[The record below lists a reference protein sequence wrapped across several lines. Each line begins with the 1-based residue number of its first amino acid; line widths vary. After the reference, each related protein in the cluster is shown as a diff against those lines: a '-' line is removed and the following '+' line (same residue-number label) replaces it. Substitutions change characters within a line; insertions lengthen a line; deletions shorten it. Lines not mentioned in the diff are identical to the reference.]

1 MPRSLS
7 AFLAAAAADLRD
19 PDGELWRGEKEE
31 GDFLEERKIRLGKF
45 AKQRWKRLTF
55 AVFCMVMSIVLNMY
69 YPQLTEKIIDDVITG
84 GNTAILPRLL
94 VMILVIGVGR
104 AFFNYYEE
112 YTFDCV
118 GCGVGSDLR
127 RDLFRHIQGL
137 SMDYFDKTSTGE
149 LMARVKDDVD
159 RIWDA
164 FGMVGMLTL
173 EVIIHVAMVLWCMFR
188 ISARLTV
195 IPLCVMAVLGV
206 LAVIMERQLDRI
218 YEDISETNAKM
229 TTVAEENL
237 TGVRTVKAFARERY
251 EIEKFRRKNEE
262 YRDLNIRQTR
272 VLVRYYPY
280 FQFVGSLLPVL
291 MTVIGGYYVA
301 KGQLTLGAM
310 VAFVQYCRNIVWPM
324 EVLGEMTN
332 EISSIAASYKKI
344 NKIYAQS
351 PTVREPEKPVVL
363 EKIAGDITFDHVSFR
378 RENQDILQ
386 DVSFHVAPG
395 QTIGIMGATGSGKS
409 SVLNL
414 LGRFFDVTGGSVKL
428 DGVDVRELSLRQL
441 RGSVSTVMQD
451 VFLFSDTIKEN
462 IRMGEKKS
470 LEIGDI
476 RTAAA
481 QAQASGFI
489 EELDEQY
496 DTVVGER
503 GVGLS
508 GGQKQRISIA
518 RSLAR
523 NCPILALDDSTS
535 ALDMET
541 EFEIQKE
548 LGKIQGVTKLIVAH
562 RISAVRRADQILV
575 LDGGRIA
582 EQGTHDELMARRGLY
597 YETYQA
603 QYGNLQEVS

>member
-1 MPRSLS
+1 M
-7 AFLAAAAADLRD
+7 
-19 PDGELWRGEKEE
+19 EEK
-31 GDFLEERKIRLGKF
+31 KIHLGKF
-45 AKQRWKRLTF
+45 AKQRWKRLAF
-55 AVFCMVMSIVLNMY
+55 ALFCMVMTVTLNMY
-69 YPQLTEKIIDDVITG
+69 YPKLTEKIIDDVIG
-84 GNTAILPRLL
+84 RGNMAILPKLL
-94 VMILVIGVGR
+94 VMILFIGVGR

-127 RDLFRHIQGL
+127 KDLFRHIQGL

-173 EVIIHVAMVLWCMFR
+173 EVILHVTMVLWCMFH
-188 ISARLTV
+188 ISVKLTL
-195 IPLCVMAVLGV
+195 IPLAVMLVLGV
-206 LAVIMERQLDRI
+206 LATIMEKKLDKL
-218 YEDISETNAKM
+218 YEDISETNAEM

-237 TGVRTVKAFARERY
+237 AGVRTVKAFARERH

-262 YRDLNIRQTR
+262 YRALNIKQTK

-280 FQFVGSLLPVL
+280 FQFVGSLLPVM
-291 MTVIGGYYVA
+291 MTILGGYYVA

-310 VAFVQYCRNIVWPM
+310 VAFVQYCRGIVWPM

-351 PTVREPEKPVVL
+351 ATVKEPENPVTL
-363 EKIAGDITFDHVSFR
+363 ETVKGDITFDHVTFR
-378 RENQDILQ
+378 RESQDILK

-395 QTIGIMGATGSGKS
+395 QTVGIMGATGSGKS

-414 LGRFFDVTGGSVKL
+414 LERFFDVSEGCVKL
-428 DGVDVRELSLRQL
+428 DGVDVRQLSLHQL
-441 RGSVSTVMQD
+441 RGSISTVMQD
-451 VFLFSDTIKEN
+451 VFLFSDTIQEN

-470 LEIGDI
+470 LELSDI
-476 RTAAA
+476 RAAAA

-489 EELDEQY
+489 ENMEEQY
-496 DTVVGER
+496 DTVIGER

-541 EFEIQKE
+541 EYEIQKE

-562 RISAVRRADQILV
+562 RISAVRHADQILV
-575 LDGGRIA
+575 LDEGKIA
-582 EQGTHDELMARRGLY
+582 ERGTHEELMARKGLY
-597 YETYQA
+597 YQTYQA
-603 QYGNLQEVS
+603 QYGDLQEVS

>member
-1 MPRSLS
+1 M
-7 AFLAAAAADLRD
+7 
-19 PDGELWRGEKEE
+19 EEK
-31 GDFLEERKIRLGKF
+31 KIHLGKF

-55 AVFCMVMSIVLNMY
+55 ALFCMVMTVTLNMY
-69 YPQLTEKIIDDVITG
+69 YPKLTEKIIDDVIG
-84 GNTAILPRLL
+84 RGDMAILPKLL
-94 VMILVIGVGR
+94 VMILFIGVGR

-127 RDLFRHIQGL
+127 KDLFRHIQGL

-173 EVIIHVAMVLWCMFR
+173 EVTLHVTMVLWCMFH
-188 ISARLTV
+188 ISVKLTL
-195 IPLCVMAVLGV
+195 IPLAVMLVLGV
-206 LAVIMERQLDRI
+206 LATIMEKKLDKL
-218 YEDISETNAKM
+218 YEDISETNAEM

-237 TGVRTVKAFARERY
+237 AGVRTVKAFARERY

-262 YRDLNIRQTR
+262 YRALNIKQTK

-280 FQFVGSLLPVL
+280 FQFVGSLLPVM
-291 MTVIGGYYVA
+291 MTILGGYYVV

-310 VAFVQYCRNIVWPM
+310 VAFVQYCRGIVWPM

-351 PTVREPEKPVVL
+351 ATVKEPENPVTL
-363 EKIAGDITFDHVSFR
+363 ETVKGDIAFDHVTFR
-378 RENQDILQ
+378 RENQDILK

-395 QTIGIMGATGSGKS
+395 QTVGIMGATGSGKS

-414 LGRFFDVTGGSVKL
+414 LERFFDVSEGSVKL
-428 DGVDVRELSLRQL
+428 DGVDVRQLSLHQL
-441 RGSVSTVMQD
+441 RGSISTVMQD
-451 VFLFSDTIKEN
+451 VFLFSDTIQEN

-470 LEIGDI
+470 LELSDI
-476 RTAAA
+476 RAAAA

-489 EELDEQY
+489 ENMEEQY
-496 DTVVGER
+496 DTVIGER

-541 EFEIQKE
+541 EYEIQKE

-562 RISAVRRADQILV
+562 RISAVRHADQILV
-575 LDGGRIA
+575 LDEGKIA
-582 EQGTHDELMARRGLY
+582 ERGTHEELMARKGLY
-597 YETYQA
+597 YQTYQA
-603 QYGNLQEVS
+603 QYGDLQEVS